1 MKIKFSDL
9 NQELPHPGLESV
21 LLLDDEQLA
30 RANRGRQQL
39 DGATQAA
46 ALRVVLL
53 GDHVLQH
60 IELALI

>member
-1 MKIKFSDL
+1 MKIKCPDL
-9 NQELPHPGLESV
+9 DQELPHPGLESV

-39 DGATQAA
+39 DGATQTT

-53 GDHVLQH
+53 GDHVLKR